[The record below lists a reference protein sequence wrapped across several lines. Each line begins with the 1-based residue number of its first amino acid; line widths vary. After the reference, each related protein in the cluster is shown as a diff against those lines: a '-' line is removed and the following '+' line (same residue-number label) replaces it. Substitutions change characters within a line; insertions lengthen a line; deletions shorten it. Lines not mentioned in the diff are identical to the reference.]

1 MQTVSGR
8 PGRNS
13 EDLALVAQVDGERQ
27 LSFLRLDHE
36 PHKVNMNEF
45 SITSQSTFRLEG
57 FDFMATSSHE
67 LLFLSRADIEET
79 DISLKEIIL
88 AVEQA
93 FREKGEGHVEMPPKP
108 GIHPAP
114 DAFIHAMPAYLPRL
128 RAAGIKWISGY
139 PDNYKRGLP
148 YHSGMV
154 ILNDPD
160 TGLPMCVMDAAWIT
174 AKRTGA
180 ATAVAAKYLARHN
193 SKILGILG
201 LGVQG
206 RSNLEALHETFPTI
220 EVVRA
225 YDTSTVNQQRYIDEM
240 AQKTGLTIQPVTTPR
255 AAVERSDIIVTA
267 GRMSKERNPVIDKD
281 WLRDGVFACPLDF
294 GSYWKP
300 NAMHSM
306 GKFCTDDT
314 EQLLYYKLMGYF
326 EDLPSVYANL
336 DQIVLGRKPG
346 RENNQEKIM
355 SMNLGL
361 AIEDMAVAIRLLER
375 AKKKGVGHWLNL

>member
-1 MQTVSGR
+1 M
-8 PGRNS
+8 
-13 EDLALVAQVDGERQ
+13 E
-27 LSFLRLDHE
+27 
-36 PHKVNMNEF
+36 
-45 SITSQSTFRLEG
+45 
-57 FDFMATSSHE
+57 TSSHQ

-79 DISLKEIIL
+79 GISMKEIVS

-93 FREKGEGHVEMPPKP
+93 FREKGEGHTEMPPKP
-108 GIHPAP
+108 GIHPAA
-114 DAFIHAMPAYLPRL
+114 DAFIHAMPAFLPRL

-148 YHSGMV
+148 YFSGLV

-160 TGLPMCVMDAAWIT
+160 TGLPIVIMDGAWIT

-180 ATAVAAKYLARHN
+180 ATAVGAKYLARPD
-193 SKILGILG
+193 SKIVGILG

-206 RSNLEALHETFPTI
+206 RSNLEALHEVFPTV

-225 YDTSTVNQQRYIDEM
+225 YDPSTLNQQRYVNEM
-240 AQKTGLTIQPVTTPR
+240 SHKTGLTIQPVNTSR
-255 AAVERSDIIVTA
+255 AAVQGSDIIVTA
-267 GRMSKERNPVIDKD
+267 GPMLKERNPVIDKD

-294 GSYWKP
+294 DSYWKP
-300 NAMHSM
+300 GAMHSM
-306 GKFCTDDT
+306 EKFCTDDT
-314 EQLLYYKLMGYF
+314 EQLLYYKSVGYF
-326 EDLPSVYANL
+326 KDIPSVYADL

-361 AIEDMAVAIRLLER
+361 AIEDMSVAVRVFER
-375 AKKKGVGHWLNL
+375 AKKKGIGHWLTI